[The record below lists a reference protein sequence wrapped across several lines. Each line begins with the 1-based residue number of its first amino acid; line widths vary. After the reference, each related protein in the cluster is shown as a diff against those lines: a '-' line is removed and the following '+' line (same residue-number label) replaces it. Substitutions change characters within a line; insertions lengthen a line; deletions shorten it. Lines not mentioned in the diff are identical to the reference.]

1 MPETPYRIEGS
12 YYEVCNC
19 EAICPC
25 RSQDGIS
32 TGLSTYGIC
41 DFLLS
46 WKVTSGKAD
55 HVDLAE
61 RLVCMAGSY
70 TDHEAGRPW
79 RVILY
84 IDDGADAEQHR
95 ILADIFQGRLGGN
108 IMFTKWLSDVI
119 AVRPARIALDH
130 TAGAE
135 RIRLADLGR
144 ADVVQTVPFDGAV
157 TCAITG
163 PKRPG
168 QENVSS
174 FRFKDER
181 FDFDYDE
188 RCGFATEFAY
198 WQ

>member
-1 MPETPYRIEGS
+1 MADYRIEGS

-19 EAICPC
+19 DAICPC
-25 RSQDGIS
+25 RSQDGVS
-32 TGLSTYGIC
+32 SGLSTYGVC

-46 WKVTSGKAD
+46 WKITSGQAGD
-55 HVDLAE
+55 VDLGG

-70 TDHEAGRPW
+70 SDNEAGRPW
-79 RVILY
+79 RVIIY
-84 IDDGADAEQHR
+84 VDDGADAAQR
-95 ILADIFQGRLGGN
+95 DILADIYQGKLGGN
-108 IMFTKWLSDVI
+108 IMFTKWLSEVI
-119 AVRPARIALDH
+119 AVRSARIVLDH
-130 TAGAE
+130 AAGKQ

-144 ADVVQTVPFDGAV
+144 ADVVETVPFDGAV

-163 PKRPG
+163 PKHAG

-198 WQ
+198 WR